1 MRRYLRQLGSVLPC
15 RGDLGWRHH
24 QRDLGLWGARLPD
37 HPRSRWATWKVYNVN
52 FGSDPFGNT
61 DNVFVF
67 WKRWAHDVRTRG
79 SKGGFL
85 TDLRMGRLP
94 QVSFIIPS
102 FARAGTSTPRPTC
115 RSAWASSRS

>member
-1 MRRYLRQLGSVLPC
+1 MPRGTSGGVTTNVVWGYGVLDYPIILEAA
-15 RGDLGWRHH
+15 GV
-24 QRDLGLWGARLPD
+24 
-37 HPRSRWATWKVYNVN
+37 TWKVYNVN
-52 FGSDPFGNT
+52 FDSVPFGNT
-61 DNVFVF
+61 DNAFVF
-67 WKRWAHDVRTRG
+67 WKRWAHDVRTRD

>member
-24 QRDLGLWGARLPD
+24 QRGPGLWVLDYPMILEAAGV
-37 HPRSRWATWKVYNVN
+37 TWKVYNVN
-52 FGSDPFGNT
+52 FDSVPFGNT

-67 WKRWAHDVRTRG
+67 RKRWAHDVRTRESRG
-79 SKGGFL
+79 EYL
-85 TDLRMGRLP
+85 ADLRLGRLP

-102 FARAGTSTPRPTC
+102 FECTSGSAARSPV
-115 RSAWASSRS
+115 